1 MLLLLLPLLLLL
13 EDDDNLWSLRGWVVG
28 VIVLVWDEEED

>member
-1 MLLLLLPLLLLL
+1 MLLLLPLLLLLL

-28 VIVLVWDEEED
+28 VIVLVWDEED